1 MDKLPIEQVPG
12 FLAMVGGSVAVCF
25 VAVMLHAYRY
35 ELMSITRWLFNR
47 YVELRPGGVSTHNQV
62 HDGDNF
68 AAANGSHEPANPGSS
83 AFSSREPAGTAG
95 SAFTLN
101 PDELRAVQAMIR
113 YRDAEM
119 AAGRKPTKAGAIL
132 AGFGVKRGG
141 SERYQVASAIYD
153 ALFGEPD
160 PSARYRT
167 IEVNERSIPV
177 KG

>member
-12 FLAMVGGSVAVCF
+12 FLAIVGGSAVFCF
-25 VAVMLHAYRY
+25 IAVMLYEYRH
-35 ELMSITRWLFNR
+35 ELMSIARWLLNR
-47 YVELRPGGVSTHNQV
+47 YVELRPGRVSTHNQV
-62 HDGDNF
+62 HDGDDF
-68 AAANGSHEPANPGSS
+68 AGANGSHEPANPGSS
-83 AFSSREPAGTAG
+83 AFSSGELAGTAG

-113 YRDAEM
+113 YRDVEM

-141 SERYQVASAIYD
+141 SERYQAASAIYD

-160 PSARYRT
+160 PSAKYRP
-167 IEVNERSIPV
+167 IEVDGRSMV
-177 KG
+177 AKG